1 MSSEIDEAAIAAAAL
16 LFVDPRKGLD
26 RVGKDDAVGA
36 CEFFNVYPETVGRM
50 VSAGLLVGVTI
61 APWTNAIPARSWSA
75 GRVAMRPPSA
85 GAAPRQKE
93 VPRRLYVPDAAA
105 VEVAFREEMA
115 PTWRGCVLRW
125 PEFLRAV
132 EHLRAAEVAFRCSR
146 VGTLDNPALDA
157 AVLER
162 LP

>member
-1 MSSEIDEAAIAAAAL
+1 MSSDIDEAALAAAAL
-16 LFVDPRKGLD
+16 LFVDPCKGLD
-26 RVGKDDAVGA
+26 RVGKDECIGA
-36 CEFFNVYPETVGRM
+36 CEFFSVYPETVGRM
-50 VSAGLLVGVTI
+50 VAAGLLRGVTMQEY
-61 APWTNAIPARSWSA
+61 ANATTKYWSA
-75 GRVAMRPPSA
+75 GRVGMKPGSNAR
-85 GAAPRQKE
+85 KD
-93 VPRRLYVPDAAA
+93 VPRRVYVPDAAA

-132 EHLRAAEVAFRCSR
+132 EHLRAAEVAFRCGR